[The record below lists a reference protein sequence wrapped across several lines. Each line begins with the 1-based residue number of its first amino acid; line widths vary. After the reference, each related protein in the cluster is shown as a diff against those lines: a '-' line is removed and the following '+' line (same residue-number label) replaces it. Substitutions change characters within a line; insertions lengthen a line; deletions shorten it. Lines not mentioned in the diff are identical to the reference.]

1 MHFFDHILM
10 GMAECYFYS
19 LTQWLQMMTNSKNQK
34 GKFQSSNFMDFAM
47 SQIYL
52 KFNSDNSCEVMS
64 IEGVDK

>member
-1 MHFFDHILM
+1 MLFLFFN
-10 GMAECYFYS
+10 S
-19 LTQWLQMMTNSKNQK
+19 VVTMMTNPKNQK

-64 IEGVDK
+64 IERVDK